1 MSKDLRYSFV
11 CLYSFNGIW
20 TPGEVQSSLSCF
32 LSLCVC
38 AHEYTWTQFLW
49 GREEWTLKRRL
60 FSSSVCLPD
69 YSCFPFSLLPSDFA
83 IFILSSCT
91 LAVHYRMKTTQ
102 PGAANQSSFSGCHHL
117 LSPVELM
124 LIHKISSA
132 HLLLSLNVPNSM
144 ASLEKVNETILIF
157 NPQAPKVELF
167 AFSCFLYYCRYT
179 DSKTQASA
187 RCKYSVYLSGFLFFL
202 LLCPYDVRAC
212 LYVCLWHTAPFSSVQ
227 GSITIRLSGNI
238 VADGGTH

>member
-60 FSSSVCLPD
+60 FSSSACLTTPAFP
-69 YSCFPFSLLPSDFA
+69 SHCFLLTLQSLFSAHVHLLCIIAWKRLNLELF
-83 IFILSSCT
+83 
-91 LAVHYRMKTTQ
+91 
-102 PGAANQSSFSGCHHL
+102 QSSFSGCHHL

-144 ASLEKVNETILIF
+144 ASLEKLNETILIF

-187 RCKYSVYLSGFLFFL
+187 RCKYSVYLSGVLFFL
-202 LLCPYDVRAC
+202 LLCPYDIRAC